1 MGTARGATAIV
12 GIGLVSYLA
21 AWPVDVDPASWAPPS
36 APQELGVL
44 APNEALSR
52 CEIFVRTPG
61 RGPDTIAF
69 DAIGYLYTGLADG
82 RIIRISPNGEET
94 TLLATLGGRATG
106 IAFDVEGNLLVAD
119 ESSGAID
126 RIDATGNV
134 IPLINRVDG
143 EPLMLVNDLA
153 VGNDGTI
160 FVTESS
166 TKFTIEQLRLE
177 ILEHRPNG
185 RVLAYDPLTRATRVL
200 VEDLYFPNGIVVNGD
215 QSAIVFA
222 ETTAYRVSRYWLRG
236 PRAGTVETLIEN
248 LPGFP
253 GDVSTSETGRYWLSL
268 LAPRSALIDSLAGW
282 PRLRTVLARLPS
294 FMTPQP
300 RPFPY
305 LVAFD
310 DSGRILRTLQASSR
324 EDLPSFSSVIENGG
338 ALYMGTPGIGASID
352 ADAIYR
358 SILATPQ

>member
-1 MGTARGATAIV
+1 MSKPGRAVAVVAI
-12 GIGLVSYLA
+12 LFLAYLS
-21 AWPVDVDPASWAPPS
+21 AWPVNIDPVAWTPPS
-36 APQELGVL
+36 TPGPRGVF
-44 APNEALSR
+44 APNDALSD
-52 CEIFVRTPG
+52 CEIFTLTPG
-61 RGPDTIAF
+61 RGPDTVTF

-82 RIIRISPNGEET
+82 RIVRVSPDGAT
-94 TLLATLGGRATG
+94 VTQLAAVGGRATG

-119 ESSGAID
+119 ESGGTVY
-126 RIDATGNV
+126 RIDASGNV

-143 EPLMLVNDLA
+143 EPLMLVNDIA
-153 VGNDGTI
+153 IGNDGTV

-177 ILEHRPNG
+177 VIEHRPNG
-185 RVLAYDPLTRATRVL
+185 RILSYDPTKRVTDVL
-200 VEDLYFPNGIVVNGD
+200 VEDLYFPNGIVVTRD
-215 QSAIVFA
+215 QSALVFA

-236 PRAGTVETLIEN
+236 PRAGTVEVLIDG

-253 GDVSTSETGRYWLSL
+253 GDVSMSEEGRYWLSL
-268 LAPRSALIDSLAGW
+268 IAPRSRLIDALAQW
-282 PRLRTVLARLPS
+282 PGLRTALARLPAS
-294 FMTPQP
+294 ITPQP

-310 DSGRILRTLQASSR
+310 DSGRIARTLQAGAR
-324 EDLPSFSSVIENGG
+324 TDLPSFSSVVETAG

-358 SILATPQ
+358 SILAAPQ